1 MHYPCPEIHL
11 LNPNYQSKTD
21 ASKKLARAT
30 TSTTAKSN
38 VAKASVKKT
47 IAFLKVKNSQE
58 NQQFEPEVSNW
69 VLERLDKIPLCFSVD
84 YEYTVQ

>member
-1 MHYPCPEIHL
+1 MLYPCPEIHL

-47 IAFLKVKNSQE
+47 IAFLKGKTVK
-58 NQQFEPEVSNW
+58 
-69 VLERLDKIPLCFSVD
+69 KINNLSPKCPTG
-84 YEYTVQ
+84 Y